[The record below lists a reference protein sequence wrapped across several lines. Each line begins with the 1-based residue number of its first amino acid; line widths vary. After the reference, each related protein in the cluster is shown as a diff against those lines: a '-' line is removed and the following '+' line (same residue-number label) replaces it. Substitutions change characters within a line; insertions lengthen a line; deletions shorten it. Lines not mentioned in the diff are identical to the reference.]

1 MENGE
6 CNSPRHED
14 GIMVETEKPV
24 TSIHSDTQSYFL
36 FFI

>member
-14 GIMVETEKPV
+14 GIIVETEKPV
-24 TSIHSDTQSYFL
+24 TSIHSDT
-36 FFI
+36 